1 MNQPSA
7 QTAAMDTWQAMAG
20 ATRIIVILDASHDVE
35 RKLLEEFLAQNVGE
49 HGVTAQIEH
58 CWIPI
63 VNDPE
68 NPPVDNLQSLLE
80 LPSDTAVLPLR
91 VVWRT
96 SLEKKSTRPRAR
108 DLLFGNPRRPSPRRA
123 ERILE
128 QNPRRA
134 VCIAGA
140 SATLEELR
148 SRMIAQQG
156 DDVDEQ
162 AFAPFI
168 ALQAGLAL
176 DVAERLLSGSRYKVP
191 RSVDRSLLASSKFRG
206 ALQEVSQATGRSMD
220 DLLRESEQI
229 MRELISRP
237 QPFWLDVM
245 AQLNHR
251 VMELGYDADVVLD
264 NDGMERV
271 RQWSR
276 EYPTA
281 LLWTHKTH
289 VDGFAVN
296 SVCFDNDFPAPH
308 ILGGVNMA
316 FAGLGFLARR
326 AGAIFIRRSFQ
337 DDPLYKTVLRQ
348 YIGYLMEKRFPLSWA
363 FEGTRSRVGKLM
375 PPRYGLLKYVMDSA
389 HATGAR
395 NLHIIP
401 ISISYDMIGDVKDYA
416 VEQSGAVKRP
426 ESLSWFLGYLR
437 GLRQPMGKIYFN
449 FGEPVVL
456 DRVPSPED
464 PRELQRVAFAVG
476 VEANRVTPITLPSLI
491 CMVLLGAAPR
501 ALTGDELRDQLEALR
516 NWASERRLPMTSELE
531 ERDEERI
538 STLIRYMINAGLLT
552 LYEDGPEPVFT
563 IANEQHGVA
572 SYYRNTVMHF
582 FLPKAIA
589 ELALTRMA
597 QSKKTGVD
605 YFRGECE
612 RLRDFFKFEFFYAP
626 TDEFLGEVDQELS
639 RVNNE
644 WTDLL
649 EREGGADNL
658 LGSLAPYV
666 AHSVLLPFVEAYR
679 VVADVL
685 ARQEPGTELNEKD
698 CVQEALAYG
707 RQAFLQRRISSEAS
721 IGKLLFSNGYR
732 LFDNQNLISRDQ
744 AAGSLREKRLETSK
758 TFRLLQRRLERVR
771 AAALP

>member
-1 MNQPSA
+1 MG
-7 QTAAMDTWQAMAG
+7 TDTWQAVKESSHVIA
-20 ATRIIVILDASHDVE
+20 ILDAAHSVE
-35 RKLLEEFLAQNVGE
+35 RQLLEEFLAQKVSE
-49 HGVTAQIEH
+49 LSIRATVHTSEVS
-58 CWIPI
+58 I

-68 NPPVDNLQSLLE
+68 DPSVDSLTDYLT
-80 LPSDTAVLPLR
+80 LPNDTLVLPLR
-91 VVWRT
+91 VVWST
-96 SLEKKSTRPRAR
+96 SLAEKSTRPRAR
-108 DLLFGNPRRPSPRRA
+108 DLLFGNRRRPSPRRA
-123 ERILE
+123 KRILA
-128 QNPRRA
+128 QNPARI

-140 SATLEELR
+140 PATLAALR
-148 SRMIAQQG
+148 ERKERLQG
-156 DDVDEQ
+156 VTSEDD
-162 AFAPFI
+162 ALASFI

-176 DVAERLLSGSRYKVP
+176 DVAERRLQGSRYKVP
-191 RSVDRSLLASSKFRG
+191 RSVNQSLLASSKFRT
-206 ALQEVSQATGRSMD
+206 ALQDVAAETGREMD
-220 DLLRESEQI
+220 DLLSESETI

-245 AQLNHR
+245 AQLNHW
-251 VMELGYDADVVLD
+251 VMRLGYDAEVVLD
-264 NDGMERV
+264 AAGMERV

-337 DDPLYKTVLRQ
+337 DDLLYKTVLRQ

-416 VEQSGAVKRP
+416 DEQSGATKRP
-426 ESLSWFLGYLR
+426 ESLSWFIGYLR

-449 FGEPVVL
+449 FGEPVIL
-456 DRVPSPED
+456 DQVSSPEN

-501 ALTGDELRDQLEALR
+501 ALTAEELREQLELLR
-516 NWASERRLPMTSELE
+516 GWIAQRAIPMSPELV
-531 ERDEERI
+531 ERDEDRI
-538 STLIRYMINAGLLT
+538 NVLIGNMISSGLLT
-552 LYEDGPEPVFT
+552 MYDDGPEQVFT
-563 IANEQHGVA
+563 IAAEQHGEA
-572 SYYRNTVMHF
+572 SYYRNTVIHF
-582 FLPKAIA
+582 FLTRSII
-589 ELALTRMA
+589 ELALVHMA
-597 QSKKTGVD
+597 QSELVGADT
-605 YFRGECE
+605 FRSECE
-612 RLRDFFKFEFFYAP
+612 RLRDYFKFEFFYAP
-626 TDEFLGEVDQELS
+626 TSEFLIEVNQEMN
-639 RVNNE
+639 R
-644 WTDLL
+644 L
-649 EREGGADNL
+649 ESDWEAQLNEGGGALNL
-658 LGSLAPYV
+658 FGRLTPRMS
-666 AHSVLLPFVEAYR
+666 HSVLLPFVEAYR
-679 VVADVL
+679 VVADIL
-685 ARQEPGTELNEKD
+685 AKHEASETLEERE
-698 CVQEALAYG
+698 CVDQALAYG
-707 RQAFLQRRISSEAS
+707 RQAYLQRRISSEAS

-732 LFDNQNLISRDQ
+732 LMDNLGLVAIGEDDLSER
-744 AAGSLREKRLETSK
+744 RLQMAQ
-758 TFRLLQRRLERVR
+758 TFRFLQRRLERVR